1 MLSWL
6 MFGAFVFPILTAQS
20 FTTLDGPGHIHNAN
34 IIHSLLFDSDHAWA
48 PYVELNT
55 FVSPNLLG
63 HYLLLMVIQIVGEQ
77 NGDRVMAVLCMASL
91 FFALRYLLRALKV
104 DRIMLLLP
112 LCFLLNTP
120 LFSGFFS
127 FMLGLAAMFV
137 STGYFVRLRDIMWK
151 NPMPV
156 RQSGALALLLVVT
169 YLLHLV
175 PAVLAC
181 LFIAIAFLTDV
192 FQRRHEHDWKID
204 LLWKPSRVALFAAL
218 PVSIL
223 VVLYQLHDSE
233 TGQYAFVES
242 KELLRQWGVMQGLII
257 NNRNEWA
264 FTRWYWIA
272 PAAALLIDI
281 VWLKLK
287 PNAVQI
293 KTQDPAALPML
304 LSMLMVL
311 GALYFIMPDASSGG
325 GALSVRLNF
334 LLVLFSVIVLFMHMR
349 TALMRFI
356 ACAALVIVVFDH
368 RNKVLAYH
376 EEHGFFMRDIL
387 ELNTEFDK
395 PGVLLVHRF
404 RYDWPFEHCTKYL
417 GINQQ
422 IVHVD
427 ALGGHKIYA
436 PVTWKPALRNQPDLV
451 AMFDKGWQQDPQNW
465 LRFFPGEQV
474 YVLAIGNPS
483 PADSTT
489 WTKWQDFM
497 QLRSAVE
504 TWSSDSVMHVYAFEQ

>member
-1 MLSWL
+1 MSWL
-6 MFGAFVFPILTAQS
+6 IFGAFVFPFLTAQS

-34 IIHSLLFDSDHAWA
+34 IMLSLLSDTESAWA
-48 PYVELNT
+48 PYAQLNT
-55 FVSPNLLG
+55 YVSPNLLG
-63 HYLLLMVIQIVGEQ
+63 HYLLLIVIQIVGEH
-77 NGDRVMAVLCMASL
+77 NADCTMVVFCMASL
-91 FFALRYLLRALKV
+91 FFALRYLLRVLQV
-104 DRIMLLLP
+104 DRAMLLLP

-137 STGYFVRLRDIMWK
+137 STAYFLRLRDVMWK
-151 NPMPV
+151 GIMPR
-156 RQSGALALLLVVT
+156 RQSLILALMLVVT

-175 PAVLAC
+175 PAVLAG

-192 FQRRHEHDWKID
+192 FQKRHEHNWKIN
-204 LLWKPSRVALFAAL
+204 LLWKPSRVALLAAL
-218 PVSIL
+218 PVSTL
-223 VVLYQLHDSE
+223 VVLYQLHDAE
-233 TGQYAFVES
+233 TSQYVFIES

-257 NNRNEWA
+257 NNRSEWA

-272 PAAALLIDI
+272 PAAALLIDM
-281 VWLKLK
+281 VWMKLQ
-287 PNAVQI
+287 PNAFQI
-293 KTQDPAALPML
+293 KTQDAAALPML
-304 LSMLMVL
+304 VSMLMVL

-334 LLVLFSVIVLFMHMR
+334 LLVLFSVIVLFIHMR

-368 RNKVLAYH
+368 RNKILAYH
-376 EEHGFFMRDIL
+376 EEHAFFMRDIQ
-387 ELNTEFDK
+387 ELNAAFDK

-436 PVTWKPALRNQPDLV
+436 PVMWSRALRNQPDLV

-474 YVLAIGNPS
+474 HVLAIGNPS
-483 PADSTT
+483 AADSAS
-489 WTKWQDFM
+489 WTKWQYFM
-497 QLRSAVE
+497 QSKSAVE
-504 TWSSDSVMHVYAFEQ
+504 TWSADSVMHVYAFEQ